1 MVVTQR
7 QSAGHSLRSRI
18 LGALGLVGALAS
30 PGLLQALP
38 STMLFEGALQSGSG
52 PATDG
57 AYSLTFAIYETANA
71 QIPLWSEGPLD
82 VQVAS
87 GRLQVALGANKSLP
101 GAALGAASAPHI
113 GVKVGNEAELPR
125 MPLHGV
131 PFAHV
136 AGGLACTGCVSVA
149 QLLFDG
155 DIDLGGHSI
164 KAKNVTLSG
173 DLFAKSVTAQ
183 SFLGDGSK
191 LTGIAQPKGAC
202 KQGEAVVGI
211 AADGTLQCAA
221 VAGGGGGG
229 VVLGGKLTDV
239 MVEAAAP
246 PGLPI
251 AIPDNT
257 GVEAVAVAAFGKSGV
272 AESIAVQVSVASTD
286 LSNVRLQL
294 LPPDDKAKG
303 LILCDPCG
311 LANAKSLDV
320 TYDAKSKL
328 HTGSLEAYVGK
339 SLEGTWTL
347 KVLDTAFCSPQIPGN
362 KELCNVD
369 RLLDG
374 QLKAFSV
381 AGSVTSTQSV
391 RATGTFQF
399 GLFTD
404 APFPCTFSKKGHAF
418 FETTGG
424 QLHLCDGTA
433 WREVA
438 TKTLCGNNV
447 VNGDEQCDDGNG
459 SDNDACTNACKSAVC
474 GDGKVQSSV
483 EQCDDGNKVDD
494 DACSNLC
501 KAKFQLVT
509 FTPCNAAGR
518 LGPNQNQ
525 CDGAYANTSL
535 AGKVTVQGGIQN
547 FTVPYT
553 GSYLLEAF
561 GAQGGAAPSA
571 LGGKGAR
578 MRGVFALNQGET
590 LWILVGQ
597 VGGDSQSAGGG
608 GGTFIG
614 VGHSL
619 ANAKPLLVAGAGGGG
634 RSSSWV
640 GAGLPGVTGTRGPA
654 GAYAGGTNGNGGARQ
669 NGPSGGFAGGGYY
682 TDGQQGGA
690 SGTSGSGFVKGGAG
704 GVRQDNG
711 ANLCADGGFGGGGG
725 GMHNSNQGSG
735 GGGGYSGGGAGHD
748 VGPAGYGGGGGSFNG
763 GTDQS
768 NTEGANSGNG
778 KFTIGP
784 G

>member
-1 MVVTQR
+1 MALTLS
-7 QSAGHSLRSRI
+7 QSAVRRLRS
-18 LGALGLVGALAS
+18 GALGGLALLLALS
-30 PGLLQALP
+30 APGPLHALP
-38 STMLFEGALQSGSG
+38 ATVLFEGVLQSGSG

-57 AYSLTFAIYETANA
+57 AYSLTFALYASASAESA
-71 QIPLWSEGPLD
+71 LWTEGPLQ
-82 VQVAS
+82 VQVQG
-87 GRLQVALGANKSLP
+87 GRLQVALGATKPLP
-101 GAALGAASAPHI
+101 AAALGAASAPHI
-113 GVKVGNEAELPR
+113 GVKVGNDPELPR

-131 PFAHV
+131 PFAHL
-136 AGGLACTGCVSVA
+136 AGGLACTGCVGVA
-149 QLLFDG
+149 QLQFDG

-164 KAKNVTLSG
+164 KAKNATLSG
-173 DLFAKSVTAQ
+173 DLFAKTVTAQ

-221 VAGGGGGG
+221 VASGGGG

-246 PGLPI
+246 PGLPLS
-251 AIPDNT
+251 IPDNT
-257 GVEAVAVAAFGKSGV
+257 GVEAVAVATFGKSGV
-272 AESIAVQVSVASTD
+272 AESIAVQVSLTNTD
-286 LSNVRLQL
+286 LGNVRLQL

-311 LANAKSLDV
+311 AANAKALDV
-320 TYDAKSKL
+320 TFDAKSKL
-328 HTGSLEAYVGK
+328 HTGSLATYVGK

-347 KVLDTAFCSPQIPGN
+347 KVLDTSFCSPQVPGN
-362 KELCNVD
+362 KALCDVD
-369 RLLDG
+369 KLLDG
-374 QLKAFSV
+374 QMKAFSV

-399 GLFTD
+399 GLLAE

-438 TKTLCGNNV
+438 TKTLCGNGV
-447 VNGDEQCDDGNG
+447 VNSDEQCDDSNL
-459 SDNDACTNACKSAVC
+459 SDQDACTSVCKSAAC
-474 GDGKVQSSV
+474 GDGKIHSGV

-494 DACSNLC
+494 DACSNSC
-501 KAKFQLVT
+501 KAKFQAVT
-509 FTPCNAAGR
+509 FTTCGVSGR

-525 CDGAYANTSL
+525 CDNAYANTGL
-535 AGKVTVQGGIQN
+535 AGKVPVQSGVQT
-547 FTVPYT
+547 FSVPYT

-561 GAQGGAAPSA
+561 GAQGGNAPGA
-571 LGGKGAR
+571 EGGKGAR
-578 MRGVFALNQGET
+578 MRGIFALNQGET

-597 VGGDSQSAGGG
+597 AGGDSQSAGGG
-608 GGTFIG
+608 GGSFIG
-614 VGHSL
+614 VGNSL
-619 ANAKPLLVAGAGGGG
+619 ANAKALLVAGGGGGG
-634 RSSSWV
+634 RTSSWV
-640 GAGLPGVTGTRGPA
+640 GPGRPGTTGTAGTA

-669 NGPSGGFAGGGYY
+669 NGPSGGFAGGGYL

-690 SGTSGSGFVKGGAG
+690 SGTSGTAFIKGGAG
-704 GVRQDNG
+704 GIRQDNG
-711 ANLCADGGFGGGGG
+711 GNLCADGGFGGGGG

-763 GTDQS
+763 GTNQDNSEGVQS
-768 NTEGANSGNG
+768 GHG